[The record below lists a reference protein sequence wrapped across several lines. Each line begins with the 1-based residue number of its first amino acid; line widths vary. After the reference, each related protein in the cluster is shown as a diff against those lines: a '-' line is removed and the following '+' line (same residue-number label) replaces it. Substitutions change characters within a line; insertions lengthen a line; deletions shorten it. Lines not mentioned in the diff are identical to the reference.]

1 MSKIT
6 HKYFGESGFQIL
18 TEITASDTSFVLITI
33 KLLDP
38 SDNCCYSKTIE
49 EKHLT
54 ACCLDLETANWQM
67 ATLIAELIRGNNID
81 SVIQVCKDT
90 RNGVGDD
97 EIEYSKLLL
106 NCINFHVKNLK
117 SCWKN
122 QST

>member
-18 TEITASDTSFVLITI
+18 TEITASDTSTVSITI

-49 EKHLT
+49 EKHLI
-54 ACCLDLETANWQM
+54 ACWLDLEEANWQM
-67 ATLIAELIRGNNID
+67 ASIITELKEGNSID

-106 NCINFHVKNLK
+106 NCINFRVNNKKNDK
-117 SCWKN
+117 
-122 QST
+122 